1 MEKTIKIKLL
11 IGDEETT
18 AVMKLA
24 ENMFDD
30 LVTKAAQLKASPV
43 LQQSAKDLLD
53 LDQVSEQ
60 ATEGIAD
67 FIKYNEISE
76 KQLLDVSEQL
86 RAQQSVL
93 GMGTAEYK
101 KHQMAIEN
109 VTNAYEK
116 VKTSQLS
123 SAAATNHARAAN
135 GSMNSVISQTGFL
148 LSDMDM
154 FFVNWRMGLTSVSN
168 NFSMVTNT
176 IGYAIND
183 AKMKG
188 LSFTASLKQSLT
200 GFNLFTLGLNAGFFV
215 IQMLSRL
222 ISDNTKELEKN
233 TEELEKN
240 KKALADKSRVALN
253 TTISDLEAEYDL
265 LKKKMQIEKEAFEH
279 QKKLAEAS
287 ASSGGVAKFSV
298 SSQRSLGDFRFS
310 QQDELTKAGQKLSQ
324 AQTQLAML
332 GEEQSIQNRINE
344 LIATRKTLQ
353 DGGHSTYRTY
363 LNEEIQ
369 KLEAQMSLMQGK
381 ENKEKT
387 LAQVMKIRTD
397 DEINREIQKL
407 ELLESQTSSIADQL
421 RIRAQIKKL
430 EEEKAEPF
438 KITKDDLLTK
448 GIDTDNLPSFKMQ
461 MKKDSLAPM
470 HWSQLIEPMFA
481 KKRAE
486 AGLDEAQQKTNTLKS
501 SFMQL
506 GSVIGSAF
514 ARGLTHIK
522 NFKDV
527 LSEILAMIAEMVI
540 RFALSKIPVI
550 GPFLGG
556 IPTGSRQSIPE
567 ATSISQL
574 GAPQQSVVN
583 INVQVSGQSQTRGR
597 DIYTSYNNTKQLI
610 AAYK

>member
-43 LQQSAKDLLD
+43 LQQFAKDLLD

-116 VKTSQLS
+116 VKTSQIN

-154 FFVNWRMGLTSVSN
+154 FFVNWRMGLMSVSN

-188 LSFTASLKQSLT
+188 LSFAESLKQSLT

-215 IQMLSRL
+215 IQMLTRL

-240 KKALADKSRVALN
+240 KKALAEKSRVALN
-253 TTISDLEAEYDL
+253 ATISDLETEYDL

-287 ASSGGVAKFSV
+287 ASSGGIGKFSV
-298 SSQRSLGDFRFS
+298 SSQRSLGEFRFS

-363 LNEEIQ
+363 LNEEIE
-369 KLEAQMSLMQGK
+369 KLETQMSLMQGK

-387 LAQVMKIRTD
+387 LAQIMKIRTD
-397 DEINREIQKL
+397 EEINKEIQKL
-407 ELLESQTSSIADQL
+407 ELLMKQYGAMSDQL

-430 EEEKAEPF
+430 EEEKLEPF
-438 KITKDDLLTK
+438 KITKEDTLTRGLDLN
-448 GIDTDNLPSFKMQ
+448 NLPKFD
-461 MKKDSLAPM
+461 MKLKESLTPM
-470 HWSQLIEPMFA
+470 HWTELIGPMFA
-481 KKRAE
+481 KRRAE
-486 AGLDEAQQKTNTLKS
+486 YGLDEAQQKTDTLKT

-527 LSEILAMIAEMVI
+527 LSEILGMIAEMVI

-550 GPFLGG
+550 GPFLTG

-567 ATSISQL
+567 ATSIAAL
-574 GAPQQSVVN
+574 GPAQQSVVN
-583 INVQVSGQSQTRGR
+583 INVQVSGQSLTRGR
-597 DIYTSYNNTKQLI
+597 DIYTSYNNTSQLV
-610 AAYK
+610 AAFK